1 MGGIGE
7 KKFNWLRQK
16 TGQKIKRHS
25 RRRILIGKKRRRKC
39 EIWGK
44 NKKIFRGGGEEKFGY
59 TRSTEHS
66 MQLGSKNTKYL
77 LSCTVGLS

>member
-16 TGQKIKRHS
+16 PGRENKRHS
-25 RRRILIGKKRRRKC
+25 R
-39 EIWGK
+39 
-44 NKKIFRGGGEEKFGY
+44 GGEEKFGY